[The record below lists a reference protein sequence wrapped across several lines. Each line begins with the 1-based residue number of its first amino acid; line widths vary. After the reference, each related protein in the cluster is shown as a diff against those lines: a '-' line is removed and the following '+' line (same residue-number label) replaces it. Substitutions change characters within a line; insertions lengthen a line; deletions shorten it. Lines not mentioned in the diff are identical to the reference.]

1 MANLGKVMSLMTQA
15 AGQAQAQVMLRM
27 IEACQASAYTDPVL
41 LALFGA
47 LDLVSVKPISSHG
60 NGPTNAR
67 P

>member
-15 AGQAQAQVMLRM
+15 AGQAQVMLRM

-47 LDLVSVKPISSHG
+47 LDLVSVKPISSDG

-67 P
+67 T